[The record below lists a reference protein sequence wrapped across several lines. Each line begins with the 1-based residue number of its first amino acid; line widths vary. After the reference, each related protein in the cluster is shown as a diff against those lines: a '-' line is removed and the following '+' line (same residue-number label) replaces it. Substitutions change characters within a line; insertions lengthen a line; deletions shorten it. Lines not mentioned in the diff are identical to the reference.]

1 MNAREEA
8 HVEKHMY
15 NACSTS
21 KVYTPSSPIFPGRSR
36 SLEIAR
42 DRSRS
47 LELRGEQRGGEA
59 ERDHTE
65 GDQRAVDADGDHARL
80 TCGLGRVLVVR
91 SVRNAWMCTV

>member
-1 MNAREEA
+1 MF
-8 HVEKHMY
+8 HVEG
-15 NACSTS
+15 
-21 KVYTPSSPIFPGRSR
+21 VYTQLAHLSR
-36 SLEIAR
+36 SFEITR

-91 SVRNAWMCTV
+91 SVRNAWTCTV